1 MLLHALSEVTSCVRV
16 SSLPLRGVGEE
27 QAELAELLA
36 GRVALFLQPLV
47 ILPQVS
53 HLSQQVNFVL
63 LLLRDREGGKVG
75 ERQRERDR
83 GRWRERKSL
92 FIICFCSYLRQR
104 YSHIY

>member
-36 GRVALFLQPLV
+36 GRVALFLEPLV

-53 HLSQQVNFVL
+53 HLSQQVHFVL
-63 LLLRDREGGKVG
+63 LLLRDRAGGNAG
-75 ERQRERDR
+75 ERQKEK
-83 GRWRERKSL
+83 GKKVLIILIFFCIGL
-92 FIICFCSYLRQR
+92 FFLSPQF
-104 YSHIY
+104 